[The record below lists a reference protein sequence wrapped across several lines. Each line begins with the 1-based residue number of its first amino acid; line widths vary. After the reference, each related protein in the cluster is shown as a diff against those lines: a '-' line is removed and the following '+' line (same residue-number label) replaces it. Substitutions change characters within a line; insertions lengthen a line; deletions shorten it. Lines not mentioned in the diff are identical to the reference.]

1 MRINDVGEAISKNK
15 RSHAR
20 KAGRRSASSSSTSGR
35 NPIDRMGTEKL
46 FSPNENIFRK
56 GQSARHIYKVK
67 FGCIRTYANLSD
79 GRRVVSA
86 FYFPRNYFG
95 LEVRDKH
102 IISAEAITP
111 SMVLVIRRQALT
123 LRATTDIVVAKHL
136 LAITNVE
143 LQRAQNHSLLLRNKS
158 AHERVAN
165 FLFELKKRNRRKE
178 VDLLMSR
185 QDIADHLNLKIE
197 TVSRALT
204 RLEKKSAISFLTHRR
219 IAVHIRQLWAT

>member
-1 MRINDVGEAISKNK
+1 
-15 RSHAR
+15 
-20 KAGRRSASSSSTSGR
+20 
-35 NPIDRMGTEKL
+35 MGTEKL
-46 FSPNENIFRK
+46 FSRNENIFRK

-79 GRRVVSA
+79 GRRVVSV

-123 LRATTDIVVAKHL
+123 LRAATDIAVAKHL

-143 LQRAQNHSLLLRNKS
+143 LQRAQNHSLLLRNTS
-158 AHERVAN
+158 AHERVVH

-204 RLEKKSAISFLTHRR
+204 
-219 IAVHIRQLWAT
+219 

>member
-1 MRINDVGEAISKNK
+1 LSGPDTFFAV
-15 RSHAR
+15 RSWA
-20 KAGRRSASSSSTSGR
+20 
-35 NPIDRMGTEKL
+35 
-46 FSPNENIFRK
+46 
-56 GQSARHIYKVK
+56 
-67 FGCIRTYANLSD
+67 GCITNTLGFDLRQAQ
-79 GRRVVSA
+79 VSA

-111 SMVLVIRRQALT
+111 SMVLIIRRQALT
-123 LRATTDIVVAKHL
+123 LRAATDIAVAKHL

-204 RLEKKSAISFLTHRR
+204 RLEKKSVISFLTHRR